1 VQAGD
6 LRIGDVPVHTL
17 DLGGFPDYFGLD
29 MRGIV
34 GTRLL
39 MRLTATIDY
48 RGGDLVLRRGPV
60 EAADGGIPF
69 WLAETHLILARGRLN
84 GLPPT
89 LFWVDTCL
97 AGGGFLAREAT
108 LRAAGVRVDWSA
120 ARVGPGGAGP

>member
-1 VQAGD
+1 MEAGD

-29 MRGIV
+29 VRGIV

-39 MRLTATIDY
+39 MRLTPTIDY
-48 RGGDLVLRRGPV
+48 RGGALVLRRGPV

-84 GLPPT
+84 GLPPR
-89 LFWVDTCL
+89 LFWVDTASPAAACSPGRPRC
-97 AGGGFLAREAT
+97 APPACGSTGPRPASGRV
-108 LRAAGVRVDWSA
+108 AAG
-120 ARVGPGGAGP
+120 P